1 MAKLIRKDIINKIAE
16 KTGFKKQDIKRMFE
30 VFEEIVCR
38 EITKGNTILFRKLFT
53 IMPTVRTG
61 NKYNIN
67 TEQVEYK
74 EEYVSVKITPST
86 YLKRIVREKSQ
97 MTKKDR
103 QRSIEKQM
111 AALQERLKRLDEDST
126 E

>member
-1 MAKLIRKDIINKIAE
+1 
-16 KTGFKKQDIKRMFE
+16 MFE

>member
-1 MAKLIRKDIINKIAE
+1 MAKLIRKDIINKIAD